1 MQWILGR
8 GERTAC
14 GTRPHLSVS
23 PSWHVPR
30 TAAVGVQVR
39 LARQERLADE
49 PMLTMWPV
57 VTEDVLLQQVGG
69 PTVVR
74 AQLEHLPAMAEE
86 PNVTVQASPFSPG
99 AHAGMFGSY
108 LLLSFARM

>member
-1 MQWILGR
+1 MDSGR

-23 PSWHVPR
+23 PPWHVPR

-39 LARQERLADE
+39 PARQKRLTDE

-57 VTEDVLLQQVGG
+57 VTEGVLLQQVGG
-69 PTVVR
+69 PTVLR
-74 AQLEHLPAMAEE
+74 AQLEHLSAMAEE
-86 PNVTVQASPFSPG
+86 SNVTVQGRRFSPG
-99 AHAGMFGSY
+99 ADAGMFGSY